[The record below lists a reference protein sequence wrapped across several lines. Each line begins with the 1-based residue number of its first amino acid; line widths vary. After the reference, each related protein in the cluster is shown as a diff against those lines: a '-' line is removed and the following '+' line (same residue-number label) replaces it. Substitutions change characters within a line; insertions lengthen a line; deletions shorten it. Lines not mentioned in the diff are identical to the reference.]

1 MQFTRRADVPNFAN
15 YQDYRP
21 YLREDFLRHC
31 AYCTIHEDELAGE
44 DFYEIDHHRPKS
56 RFPALTNEYTNL
68 YYCCKACN
76 KRGAKGENWPSDDL
90 LKAGFRFFD
99 PVAENAYQLHVRETA
114 SGELAKKTNVGDYS
128 IRILRLNRDGL
139 LALRRRRRAMRLLL
153 RRELSLLLRVLERA
167 RRMGHDPSPGIQTRL
182 DLIRQ
187 TLSTRPVLC
196 LLPDWWNG

>member
-1 MQFTRRADVPNFAN
+1 MQFTRRANAPNFSN

-21 YLREDFLRHC
+21 LLREDFLRHC
-31 AYCTIHEDELAGE
+31 SYCTIHEDELAGE

-56 RFPALTNEYTNL
+56 KFPKLENVYTNL

-90 LKAGFRFFD
+90 IKAGFRFFD

-114 SGELAKKTNVGDYS
+114 SGKLKERNNIGDYS

-139 LALRRRRRAMRLLL
+139 IQLRLL
-153 RRELSLLLRVLERA
+153 RREIQILLKRELGRLLKALERA
-167 RRMGHDPSPGIQTRL
+167 ERMGRQPSPRIQTRL
-182 DLIRQ
+182 DLVRQ
-187 TLSTRPVLC
+187 ALARRPILC
-196 LLPDWWNG
+196 LLPAWWNH

>member
-1 MQFTRRADVPNFAN
+1 MQFARRADTPNFAN

-21 YLREDFLRHC
+21 FLRDDFLRHC

-56 RFPALTNEYTNL
+56 KFPDLENVYTNL

-90 LKAGFRFFD
+90 LNGGFRFFD
-99 PVAENAYQLHVRETA
+99 PVAENAYQLHMRETA
-114 SGELAKKTNVGDYS
+114 SGTLKERNNVGNYS

-139 LALRRRRRAMRLLL
+139 IQLRRRRKEIQILLNRELGRLLK
-153 RRELSLLLRVLERA
+153 VLERI
-167 RRMGHDPSPGIQTRL
+167 RRMGHQPSAQTQARL
-182 DLIRQ
+182 DRVRQ
-187 TLSTRPVLC
+187 ALAQRPILC
-196 LLPDWWNG
+196 LLPAWWHD